1 MPTHHRKA
9 TLFRA
14 KGPEQSG
21 FMMDAVTKN
30 GVAAGNIAVRPV
42 VHARKR
48 PYRPLTRSYAP
59 AAATALP

>member
-1 MPTHHRKA
+1 MLTHHHKA

-30 GVAAGNIAVRPV
+30 RVAAGILRLAQLYTLVS
-42 VHARKR
+42 A
-48 PYRPLTRSYAP
+48 LTGR
-59 AAATALP
+59 